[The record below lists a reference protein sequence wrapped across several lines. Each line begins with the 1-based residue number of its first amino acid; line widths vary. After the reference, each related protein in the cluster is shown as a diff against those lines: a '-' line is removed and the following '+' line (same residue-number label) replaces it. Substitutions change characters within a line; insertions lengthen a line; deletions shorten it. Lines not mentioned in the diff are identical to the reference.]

1 MSNEHIRELL
11 AKLREEI
18 RKTGLDDETRNMV
31 RSLDADIHD
40 LIDPDHQQ
48 SDAGQIVER
57 AKALEANFASGYP
70 GAERF
75 LREVIDALVRMG
87 I

>member
-11 AKLREEI
+11 GKLREEI
-18 RKTGLDDETRNMV
+18 KKTGLDDETRAMV
-31 RSLDADIHD
+31 KSLDADIHD
-40 LIDPDHQQ
+40 LIDSDHEQPDA
-48 SDAGQIVER
+48 SQIVER
-57 AKALEANFASGYP
+57 AKALEADFASGYP

>member
-1 MSNEHIRELL
+1 MFFRFQFKPTGQFFL
-11 AKLREEI
+11 AYL
-18 RKTGLDDETRNMV
+18 TGGQGIDGVNHLD
-31 RSLDADIHD
+31 LYD